1 MGTMDG
7 WEGSGGRWNRVRDL
21 SADLA
26 DQSGTPDLN
35 DLIDAL
41 GDALGDTAPTDAM
54 PSPMTVPIATP
65 LPSGTSWSRGAR
77 GTGGGGGGGGG
88 AGGGGTGGGGGGGQ
102 GGGGRSRARAAGI
115 GGGVLSAALAY
126 RAQDAETLAALGLDL
141 EELRSLEALQRNNAI
156 LNALVGADGGVE
168 EAELRRVNG
177 RVLTRVFKE
186 DLDAADA
193 VRAYI
198 VEYAVQVWA
207 GETGQRQR
215 ADSDH
220 VHSSRQLER
229 QLRGALA
236 VRVRRIEISSGAGA
250 EGLRSAIESSLALM
264 HTLTEGL

>member
-26 DQSGTPDLN
+26 DQPGTPDL
-35 DLIDAL
+35 DELIDAL
-41 GDALGDTAPTDAM
+41 VDALGDTAPTDVAA
-54 PSPMTVPIATP
+54 SPMTVPIATP
-65 LPSGTSWSRGAR
+65 LPSGISWSRGAR
-77 GTGGGGGGGGG
+77 GTGGGGGGGG
-88 AGGGGTGGGGGGGQ
+88 AGGGTGGGGGGGR
-102 GGGGRSRARAAGI
+102 GGGRRSRARAAGI

-126 RAQDAETLAALGLDL
+126 RAEDADTLATLGLDL
-141 EELRSLEALQRNNAI
+141 EELRSLAALQRNNAI

-215 ADSDH
+215 ADSNR

-236 VRVRRIEISSGAGA
+236 IRVRQVEISPGAGA
-250 EGLRSAIESSLALM
+250 EGLRSAIESALSLM